1 MPDLAEAV
9 PREALE
15 LHESVSLAPAT
26 GLTQGELVA
35 LLEANGIDPAL
46 ADDTVPIYV
55 IRPGVGRGR
64 GKHLYEADM
73 LAENAGVFKG
83 WKMYVDHESPEAQ
96 RKKGGLPRSVRD
108 LGGIIKEAFWHS
120 GIPADPE
127 RGHGQGAVIGL
138 TKPTPLIRELVD
150 TDPDL
155 VEASIRAHATGVR
168 PVQRG
173 REQVWL
179 VEGIQ
184 PRGSVDWVTEAG
196 AGGRIAALMEAT
208 LDETLMEAKELQ
220 ADLLSEMDDPKFGD
234 WLHRERPEL
243 YEALIQERDQED
255 DVPLTPEALQEA
267 LSTDE
272 GKAAVQPIITE
283 LVAAGIEERLPGL
296 LESALT
302 DERQLME
309 HEARAH
315 ADRSIWLRDARDS
328 AHRQIDAAR
337 LPDAYAE
344 DLKSRFDLIEGAPT
358 PGLDVI
364 DEIDGE
370 GEVVKK
376 ASDILEGAVDGEV
389 KKARH
394 LLAAAR
400 PARVTGAGTT
410 RPAGDEDP
418 EGNGDAK
425 DKKKTSGSVMTDD
438 LLLESGIP
446 EEELDTVYEGIFH

>member
-1 MPDLAEAV
+1 MPNLAEAV

-15 LHESVSLAPAT
+15 LRESVSLEPVV
-26 GLTQGELVA
+26 GLTQGELSS
-35 LLEANGIDPAL
+35 LLEANGIDPSL
-46 ADDTVPIYV
+46 AEDTVPIYV

-64 GKHLYEADM
+64 GKHLYEAEM
-73 LAENAGVFKG
+73 LEQNAGVFKG

-108 LGGIIKEAFWHS
+108 LGGIIKESFWHG
-120 GIPADPE
+120 GIPPDPE

-150 TDPDL
+150 TDPAL

-196 AGGRIAALMEAT
+196 AGGRVAALMEAT
-208 LDETLMEAKELQ
+208 LDETLMEAAELR
-220 ADLLSEMDDPKFGD
+220 AEMMSEMEDPKFGD
-234 WLHRERPEL
+234 WLQSERPEL
-243 YEALIQERDQED
+243 YQALVEERDEED
-255 DVPLTPEALQEA
+255 EVPLTPEALQEA

-272 GKAAVQPIITE
+272 GKSAVQPIISE
-283 LVAAGIEERLPGL
+283 LVAAGIEEQLPSL

-315 ADRSIWLRDARDS
+315 ADRAIWVRDARDK
-328 AHRQIDAAR
+328 AHGLIDNAR
-337 LPDAYAE
+337 LPEAYAE
-344 DLKSRFDLIEGAPT
+344 DLKSRYDLVEGRPT
-358 PGLDVI
+358 AGLDVI

-370 GEVVKK
+370 GQVVKK
-376 ASDILEGAVDGEV
+376 ADTILEEAIAEEIG
-389 KKARH
+389 KARR

-400 PARVTGAGTT
+400 PARVTGSGST
-410 RPAGDEDP
+410 RTAE
-418 EGNGDAK
+418 EGEGK
-425 DKKKTSGSVMTDD
+425 EGETSKKKTSGSVMADD
-438 LLLESGIP
+438 LLMEAGIP
-446 EEELDTVYEGIFH
+446 EEELDAVYQGIF